1 MSIAHAAYY
10 HRVTLSV
17 VTFENV
23 IIPVVPFA
31 NMWFH
36 HLLIAT
42 RHLVQFSSRT
52 SMAVHWR
59 FFSGAQRAYV
69 HFGKAAIVETPRT
82 VERRAPFPP
91 MIRRGKRKSK
101 ERISNSPNA
110 MSRTERRP
118 DTPLFSSP
126 HRSNLVSLAF
136 RLIDFEA
143 PEYSYVLPLFAQRI
157 PPRLH
162 FRSPSPFVIIRA
174 A

>member
-126 HRSNLVSLAF
+126 MGATLSHSHFASSISKPQNTHTCCLSSPSVSPHVYTF
-136 RLIDFEA
+136 VR
-143 PEYSYVLPLFAQRI
+143 
-157 PPRLH
+157 PRLLL
-162 FRSPSPFVIIRA
+162 
-174 A
+174 